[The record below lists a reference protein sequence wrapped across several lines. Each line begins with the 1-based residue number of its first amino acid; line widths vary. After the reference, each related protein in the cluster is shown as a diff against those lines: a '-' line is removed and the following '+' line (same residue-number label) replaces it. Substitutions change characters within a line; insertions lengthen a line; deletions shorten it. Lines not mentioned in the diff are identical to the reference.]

1 MGKKGQKRLL
11 VALDGSDRA
20 FDTIRYIYGIP
31 SLRSMDAVLFS
42 VTTRIP
48 ESYWDLE
55 RQPHYGGR
63 LKNIRIWEEQRHKA
77 IEEYMDEAR
86 ARLLE
91 HGFREEGVA
100 VKIRE
105 RRTGIARDI
114 IQEAKHGYDALVVG
128 RKGMS
133 RLRDLILGS
142 VASKLIEAIE
152 FIPLLVVGRRYPKP
166 TRVLVALD
174 GSDGAMS
181 ALDFALTMFQGCE
194 EVALTH
200 VIRSED
206 KAYIHA
212 HREKILPVLNMARS
226 QLINNGY
233 RPKQRVTKIITGV
246 QSRAGAIVRAADEGS
261 YGTIVIGRRGFSKTR
276 DFFMGRVSNKVI
288 QLGRTKA
295 VWVIT

>member
-11 VALDGSDRA
+11 IALDGSDRS
-20 FDTIRYIYGIP
+20 FDTIRYISGIP
-31 SLRSMDAVLFS
+31 SLRSIDAVLFS
-42 VTTRIP
+42 VATRIP

-55 RQPHYGGR
+55 RQPQYGGR
-63 LKNIRIWEEQRHKA
+63 VKSIRIWEEQRHKA
-77 IEEYMDEAR
+77 IEEHMGEAR

-91 HGFREEGVA
+91 HGFREEAVT
-100 VKIRE
+100 VKIQE

-114 IQEAKHGYDALVVG
+114 IQEARQGYDALVVG

-166 TRVLVALD
+166 SRVLVALD
-174 GSDGAMS
+174 GSDGAMR

-200 VIRSED
+200 VIRSEE
-206 KAYIHA
+206 KGYIHA
-212 HREKILPVLNMARS
+212 HREKILPVLHMAKS
-226 QLINNGY
+226 QLINHGY
-233 RPKQRVTKIITGV
+233 RPKQIATKIITGV
-246 QSRAGAIVRAADEGS
+246 QSRASAIVRAADEGS

-295 VWVIT
+295 VWVIS